1 MTVRFTVRDVEDL
14 GYEPLN
20 FDGDLDGASSCEHAA
35 EMACEQWHRESRW
48 TGSPPE
54 GHAVELIVIDA
65 LTGEETRV
73 DVYARYSLSF
83 HGYQPRNP
91 KAE

>member
-1 MTVRFTVRDVEDL
+1 
-14 GYEPLN
+14 
-20 FDGDLDGASSCEHAA
+20 
-35 EMACEQWHRESRW
+35 
-48 TGSPPE
+48 
-54 GHAVELIVIDA
+54 LIVIDA

>member
-14 GYEPLN
+14 GYEPLSFN
-20 FDGDLDGASSCEHAA
+20 LDGASSCEEAA
-35 EMACEQWHRESRW
+35 EMACERWHRESRW

-54 GHAVELIVIDA
+54 GCAIELVVVDA
-65 LTGEETRV
+65 LTGKETRV
-73 DVYARYSLSF
+73 DVYTRYSLSF